1 MSRTEQAI
9 GAKDVFS
16 LGELALAKA
25 DAVRAKRRVVEALD
39 DQFQLNHDEFAAKL
53 AATLH
58 YPFLSHEALQAC
70 EADFSRI
77 SYPETVAHE
86 CLPFH
91 DEQGLLCVAFC
102 DPFDPARQA
111 WANEQLR
118 ESARWVLVH
127 RVTLLAMFAKYEAG
141 ARAMDDV
148 LDLDPERRRVS
159 EAIEDL
165 SIKSISEGTSPVVK
179 LVHSTIYDAFKLGA
193 SDIHLEAGT
202 SDLTI
207 KYRIDGV
214 LLKVKV
220 VEGKEM
226 AEQAISRIKV
236 MSELDISERRIPQ
249 DGRFK
254 LAVLGR
260 AVDFRVS
267 VMPSIHG
274 EDSVIRILDKQSLS
288 QQSQGLRLDM
298 IGFDER
304 TVTQIRGLA
313 SEPYGLMLV
322 TGPTGSGKT
331 TSLYAVLNELNQGK
345 DKIITIEDPV
355 EYQLPGIL
363 QIPVNEKK
371 GLTFSRGLRSILRH
385 DPDKIMVGEIRD
397 SETAQIA
404 VQSALTGHLV
414 LATVHANNVLDIIG
428 RFIHMGVEPYN
439 FVSALNGV
447 IAQRLLR
454 ILCPHCI
461 EPYRPD
467 SKLLAASRL
476 ADAEAAGFNFQTGRG
491 CKDCYGTGYKGRRA
505 IAEVLLL
512 TDEIREQIIAKEPI
526 RRIKDTARA
535 TGTRFLRDSAMDLV
549 RHGITTLE
557 EINRVTF
564 VG

>member
-1 MSRTEQAI
+1 MNQTETTIA
-9 GAKDVFS
+9 GYDGFP
-16 LGELALAKA
+16 LRELSLAKA
-25 DAVRAKRRVVEALD
+25 DAIHEKRRLIEVLDDRAKLGP
-39 DQFQLNHDEFAAKL
+39 DEFAAKL
-53 AATLH
+53 AATLSYRSLRH
-58 YPFLSHEALQAC
+58 NELDAC
-70 EADFSRI
+70 EADFGSI
-77 SYPETVAHE
+77 SYPEAVAHE
-86 CLPFH
+86 CLPFR
-91 DEQGLLCVAFC
+91 DGEGLLSIAFC

-111 WANEQLR
+111 WINEQLR
-118 ESARWVLVH
+118 KPALWVLVH
-127 RVTLLAMFAKYEAG
+127 RTALLSMFSKYEAA

-148 LDLDPERRRVS
+148 LALDQEGRRAS
-159 EAIEDL
+159 EIIEDL

-207 KYRIDGV
+207 KYRVDGV

-220 VEGKEM
+220 VEGKEL
-226 AEQAISRIKV
+226 AEQAISRIKI
-236 MSELDISERRIPQ
+236 MSELDISERRVPQ

-274 EDSVIRILDKQSLS
+274 EDSVIRILDKQALS

-304 TVTQIRGLA
+304 TVLQIRGLA

-331 TSLYAVLNELNQGK
+331 TSLYAVLNELNQGQY
-345 DKIITIEDPV
+345 KIITIEDPV
-355 EYQLPGIL
+355 EYQLNGIL

-414 LATVHANNVLDIIG
+414 LATVHANNVFDIIG

-447 IAQRLLR
+447 IAQRLVR
-454 ILCPHCI
+454 ILCAHCVK
-461 EPYRPD
+461 PYRPD

-476 ADAEAAGFNFQTGRG
+476 TDEAATDFNFRTGAG
-491 CKDCYGTGYKGRRA
+491 CKHCHGTGYKGRQA

-512 TDEIREQIIAKEPI
+512 DDGIREQIVAREPI
-526 RRIKDTARA
+526 RKIKEAARA
-535 TGTRFLRDSAMDLV
+535 SGTRFLRESALDLV
-549 RHGITTLE
+549 RRGITTLE

>member
-1 MSRTEQAI
+1 MNRAVEVIDLQETFTADQ
-9 GAKDVFS
+9 
-16 LGELALAKA
+16 LAQAKA
-25 DAVRAKRRVVEALD
+25 EAARERRRLVEVLEETTGLGPDAFVAR
-39 DQFQLNHDEFAAKL
+39 L
-53 AATLH
+53 AATFR
-58 YPFLSHEALQAC
+58 YPWLSAEALQARD
-70 EADFSRI
+70 ADFQRI
-77 SYPETVAHE
+77 SYPDAVARE
-86 CLPFH
+86 CLPLRG
-91 DEQGLLCVAFC
+91 EQGGLGVAFC

-118 ESARWVLVH
+118 EPAEWVLVH
-127 RVTLLAMFAKYEAG
+127 RQALLSMFAKYEAD

-148 LDLDPERRRVS
+148 LAIGHEGRRAT

-179 LVHSTIYDAFKLGA
+179 LVHSTIYDAFKAGA
-193 SDIHLEAGT
+193 SDIHLEAGV

-207 KYRIDGV
+207 KYRVDGV
-214 LLKVKV
+214 LVKVKG
-220 VEGKEM
+220 VEGKEL

-236 MSELDISERRIPQ
+236 MAELDIAERRVPQ

-254 LAVLGR
+254 LAILGR

-267 VMPSIHG
+267 VMPSLHG
-274 EDSVIRILDKQSLS
+274 EDAVIRILDKQALS
-288 QQSQGLRLDM
+288 ERAQGLRLDT

-304 TVTQIRGLA
+304 TMMQIRGLA
-313 SEPYGLMLV
+313 AEPYGLLLV

-331 TSLYAVLNELNQGK
+331 TTLYAVLSELNQGH

-355 EYQLPGIL
+355 EYQLAGIL

-397 SETAQIA
+397 AETAQIA

-414 LATVHANNVLDIIG
+414 LATVHANNVLDVIG
-428 RFIHMGVEPYN
+428 RFLHMGVDPYN

-447 IAQRLLR
+447 VAQRLVR
-454 ILCPHCI
+454 IVCSHCV

-467 SKLLAASRL
+467 AALLKVSRL
-476 ADAEAAGFNFQTGRG
+476 EAGVEAFEFRIGRG
-491 CKDCYGTGYKGRRA
+491 CEHCHGTGYKGRQA
-505 IAEVLLL
+505 IAEVLLF
-512 TDEIREQIIAKEPI
+512 DDDIRERIIAREPI
-526 RRIKDTARA
+526 RRIKEAARA
-535 TGTRFLRDSAMDLV
+535 TGTRFLRESALDLV
-549 RHGITTLE
+549 RQGRTTLE

-564 VG
+564 VA

>member
-1 MSRTEQAI
+1 MSRTE
-9 GAKDVFS
+9 GALVGKDVFS
-16 LGELALAKA
+16 PGELALAKA

-39 DQFQLNHDEFAAKL
+39 DHFQLSPDEFAAKL
-53 AATLH
+53 AATLR
-58 YPFLSHEALQAC
+58 YPCMSREALQAC
-70 EADFSRI
+70 EADFARI

-86 CLPFH
+86 CLPFRN
-91 DEQGLLCVAFC
+91 EQGLLCVAFC
-102 DPFDPARQA
+102 DPFDPGRQA

-118 ESARWVLVH
+118 ESALWVLVH
-127 RVTLLAMFAKYEAG
+127 RVTLQAMFAKYEAG

-148 LDLDPERRRVS
+148 LALDPEQRRVS

-298 IGFDER
+298 IGFDEQ
-304 TVTQIRGLA
+304 TVLQIRGLA

-331 TSLYAVLNELNQGK
+331 TSLYAVLNELNQGQ

-454 ILCPHCI
+454 VLCPHCI
-461 EPYRPD
+461 EPYHPD

-476 ADAEAAGFNFQTGRG
+476 TEAEAANFSFRTGRG

-535 TGTRFLRDSAMDLV
+535 TGTRFLRESAMDLV
-549 RHGITTLE
+549 RQGITTLE

>member
-1 MSRTEQAI
+1 MSRMEQAI
-9 GAKDVFS
+9 AAQDGFS
-16 LGELALAKA
+16 PSELALAKA
-25 DAVRAKRRVVEALD
+25 DAGRAKRRLIEALD
-39 DQFQLNHDEFAAKL
+39 DQFQLGHDEFAAKL

-58 YPFLSHEALQAC
+58 YRWLSHEALQAC
-70 EADFSRI
+70 EADFSQI

-86 CLPFH
+86 CLPFR
-91 DEQGLLCVAFC
+91 DGQGLLCVAFC

-118 ESARWVLVH
+118 ESALWVLVH
-127 RVTLLAMFAKYEAG
+127 RVTLLSMFAKYEAG

-148 LDLDPERRRVS
+148 HALDPELRRVS

-298 IGFDER
+298 IGFDEQ

-331 TSLYAVLNELNQGK
+331 TSLYAVLNELNQGQ

-454 ILCPHCI
+454 VLCSHCV

-476 ADAEAAGFNFQTGRG
+476 TEAEAADFNFRTGRG

-535 TGTRFLRDSAMDLV
+535 TGTRFLRESAMDLV
-549 RHGITTLE
+549 RQGITTLE